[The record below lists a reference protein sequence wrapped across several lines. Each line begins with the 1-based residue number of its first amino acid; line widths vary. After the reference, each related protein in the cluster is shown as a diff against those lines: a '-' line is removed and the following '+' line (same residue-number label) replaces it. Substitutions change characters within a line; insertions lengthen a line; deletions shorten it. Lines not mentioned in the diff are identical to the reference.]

1 MLKAKEIMSKELI
14 TVSPEMDIVE
24 AARLL
29 LDKGINGVPVVERGR
44 LVGILC
50 QSDLIALQKVLQ
62 LPSVFTLLDGFV
74 PLGSITK
81 LEKTIQ
87 RMAATK
93 VSEAMTS
100 NPVTARPETTVEELA
115 SLMVDKKYHTIP
127 IVDQGKLV
135 GVVGKED
142 ILRTL
147 MPGGKAD

>member
-1 MLKAKEIMSKELI
+1 MLRASDIMSRELI
-14 TVSPEMDIVE
+14 AVSPETDIVE

-29 LDKGINGVPVVERGR
+29 LEKGINGFPVVERGK

-50 QSDLIALQKVLQ
+50 QSDLIAQQKALH
-62 LPSVFTLLDGFV
+62 LPSVFTLLDGFI
-74 PLGSITK
+74 PLGSTAK

-87 RMAATK
+87 RIAATK
-93 VSEAMTS
+93 VSEVMTP
-100 NPVTARPETTVEELA
+100 NPVTARPEATVEELA
-115 SLMVDKKYHTIP
+115 TLMVDKKYHTIP

-147 MPGGKAD
+147 MPAGEVT

>member
-1 MLKAKEIMSKELI
+1 MLKAKDIMTKELI
-14 TVSPEMDIVE
+14 AVSPETDIVE

-29 LDKGINGVPVVERGR
+29 LEKGINGVPVVERGR

-50 QSDLIALQKVLQ
+50 QSDLIALQKVFQ
-62 LPSVFTLLDGFV
+62 IPSVFTLLDGFV

-81 LEKTIQ
+81 VEKTIQ

-93 VSEAMTS
+93 VSEAMTP

-115 SLMVDKKYHTIP
+115 TLMVDKKYHTIP
-127 IVDQGKLV
+127 IVDQDKLL

-147 MPGGKAD
+147 MPGEESD